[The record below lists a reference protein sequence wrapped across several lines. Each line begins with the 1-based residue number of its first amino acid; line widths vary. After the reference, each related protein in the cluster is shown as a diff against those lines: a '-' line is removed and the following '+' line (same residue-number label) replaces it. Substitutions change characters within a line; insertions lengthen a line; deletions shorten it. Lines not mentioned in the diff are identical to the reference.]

1 MQDNKQIVLM
11 LSVNGPCIVAVIT
24 TAERFYDIDISIN
37 SICPLFIAWSLSH
50 EQRLHGLMFAF
61 DKALIF
67 NSEEKVTYP
76 KTDVISFKP
85 DVANATGSSCDT
97 RRTGKLGLIITS
109 TL

>member
-1 MQDNKQIVLM
+1 
-11 LSVNGPCIVAVIT
+11 
-24 TAERFYDIDISIN
+24 
-37 SICPLFIAWSLSH
+37 
-50 EQRLHGLMFAF
+50 MFAF